1 MKRSR
6 QVDPP
11 DAVLALALL
20 LVVTF
25 VLGLS
30 VWFGGSQVVGFILML
45 LAIYAA
51 VFGLVLMGCFVL
63 AGLPRELPFAERNL
77 LTSRLVWTGRSIWA
91 AIVLAAGGYFGA
103 IIATDLSFP
112 TSAGAPNRVAYL
124 VFIAVLLAGFAAVF
138 VVAPIAFVSGIGILT
153 AGRRA
158 RGAALR
164 KTTRSFAL
172 PETWV
177 EHLASPLYAWAA
189 LGGFVAAVPLTYA
202 IVFWITAA
210 MGVSY

>member
-11 DAVLALALL
+11 DVVLALALL

-30 VWFGGSQVVGFILML
+30 VWHNRSQVVGFVLVL

-51 VFGLVLMGCFVL
+51 VFGLVVLGCFVQ
-63 AGLPRELPFAERNL
+63 AGLPRGVPFGERNL
-77 LTSRLVWTGRSIWA
+77 LTSRLAWTGRSIWA

-103 IIATDLSFP
+103 IIATDLSFR
-112 TSAGAPNRVAYL
+112 TSEGPPNRVAYL
-124 VFIAVLLAGFAAVF
+124 VSIAVLLAGFAAVF
-138 VVAPIAFVSGIGILT
+138 VVAPIAIVSGIGILR

-164 KTTRSFAL
+164 KTTRSFSL
-172 PETWV
+172 PERWV

-189 LGGFVAAVPLTYA
+189 LGGFVAAVPLSYA
-202 IVFWITAA
+202 IVFWISVAL
-210 MGVSY
+210 GVSY